1 MNYSHITP
9 EAGMVMNMAS
19 GDNSPLRQSAGKS
32 SRTPRDWF
40 DDGGGVGVFC
50 GICLSVLGIFRFGEY
65 MGERARSVEPQ
76 GVHTI
81 PRRGPALGRA

>member
-1 MNYSHITP
+1 
-9 EAGMVMNMAS
+9 MVMKMAS

-32 SRTPRDWF
+32 SRTPRDGF

-50 GICLSVLGIFRFGEY
+50 GNWLSVLGIFRFGEY

-76 GVHTI
+76 GALTM
-81 PRRGPALGRA
+81 PRRGQGWARA